1 MQVNTV
7 NVELITAKS
16 HYVGYMHVTIYKTQ
30 LQCQNLNYLTLKS
43 SIQNEWTLV
52 ADQLQKKM
60 LHSVYYNLSMII
72 ENNRI
77 FKIPLMFPK

>member
-7 NVELITAKS
+7 NVELSIAKS

-43 SIQNEWTLV
+43 S
-52 ADQLQKKM
+52 
-60 LHSVYYNLSMII
+60 SSSLSMYNVVPRFVIL
-72 ENNRI
+72 
-77 FKIPLMFPK
+77 PLLFLITLTVQK

>member
-7 NVELITAKS
+7 NVELSIAKS
-16 HYVGYMHVTIYKTQ
+16 HYVGYMHVTYYKTY

-52 ADQLQKKM
+52 SGSGLMVEVQVMKTYRTM
-60 LHSVYYNLSMII
+60 F
-72 ENNRI
+72 I
-77 FKIPLMFPK
+77 FGSQDKN

>member
-7 NVELITAKS
+7 NVELSIAKS

-43 SIQNEWTLV
+43 SIQNEWTLHISITYFFFSFFEEYY
-52 ADQLQKKM
+52 DRQLFTHF
-60 LHSVYYNLSMII
+60 LFIYLEYFL
-72 ENNRI
+72 
-77 FKIPLMFPK
+77 